1 MFVIRESFS
10 DGRVA
15 TVAVRLRFSMGG
27 MLGMDA
33 RLCQLPRFAAAV
45 GWPVES
51 GGQGPLGAEGLR
63 SPRPAA
69 PSWRSEGLR
78 REPIGVRR

>member
-1 MFVIRESFS
+1 MFGIRESFS
-10 DGRVA
+10 GERVA
-15 TVAVRLRFSMGG
+15 IVAIRLRMSMGG
-27 MLGMDA
+27 MLDMGA

-63 SPRPAA
+63 SLRPAVPA
-69 PSWRSEGLR
+69 RCSEGPW
-78 REPIGVRR
+78 REPISVRR